1 MKLQTPAV
9 FALGAAGYAA
19 LELLWRGR
27 THWTMAL
34 TGGTVLV
41 GLRQLRRRVHEES
54 PLSRCL
60 CGAAC
65 ITAAEYVVGCTVN
78 RHFRSNTIWKT
89 SGIST
94 FIRSVGIGI
103 KKLNLFMCKAAKHT
117 AVSEKIVFLC
127 QQATAYLSIRKY
139 YINLQQSTPP

>member
-1 MKLQTPAV
+1 MENNN
-9 FALGAAGYAA
+9 
-19 LELLWRGR
+19 ELKI
-27 THWTMAL
+27 
-34 TGGTVLV
+34 
-41 GLRQLRRRVHEES
+41 
-54 PLSRCL
+54 
-60 CGAAC
+60 
-65 ITAAEYVVGCTVN
+65 ITDETLMEKRNHGH

-127 QQATAYLSIRKY
+127 QQAAAYLSIRKY